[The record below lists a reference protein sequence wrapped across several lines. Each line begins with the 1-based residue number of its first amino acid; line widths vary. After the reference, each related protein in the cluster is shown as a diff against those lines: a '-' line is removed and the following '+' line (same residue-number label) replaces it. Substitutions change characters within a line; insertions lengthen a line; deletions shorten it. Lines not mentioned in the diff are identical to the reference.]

1 MTDEPAPVVP
11 PAQDPAASERA
22 RVESPRARRFDALPV
37 LYLLGFV
44 VLSGALVYL
53 YRHPAIRVLPAQ
65 EAGLVDT
72 LQQQVETLGG
82 RIGRLESR
90 PAPAAAA
97 PAADLAPLEARI
109 AELEKRPAGSA
120 GAPVDLAPLTAR
132 LAEVERR
139 PAPPPPVPPP
149 PPVDLGPLTARLG
162 ALEAQGRSAVEALT
176 RRLDALE
183 PRIATAEAQAK
194 QTAGALAAIADRS
207 QRVSRLQAAAAAL
220 EAGQK
225 LGDIPGAP
233 PALARFAQEAPPT
246 DAALR
251 LSFGRAAEAA
261 QRASQPA
268 IMEDQP
274 FATRL
279 WNRAQQVVTVR
290 QGDRVLLGDP
300 VAGVLAHAREALD
313 AGDLR
318 GAVAALDGL
327 AGPAAA
333 AMSGWTSQA
342 RALIEARAALS
353 GMAAG

>member
-1 MTDEPAPVVP
+1 MTDEPVP
-11 PAQDPAASERA
+11 AIPPTHDPSPSQRA
-22 RVESPRARRFDALPV
+22 RVEGPRARRRFDALPV

-44 VLSGALVYL
+44 VLSGALIYL
-53 YRHPAIRVLPAQ
+53 YRHPAVPAVPAQ
-65 EAGLVDT
+65 ETALVET
-72 LQQQVETLGG
+72 LQQQMEALGG

-90 PAPAAAA
+90 ATAPAANLA
-97 PAADLAPLEARI
+97 PLEARVADLEKRPTGAPGTAADLAPL
-109 AELEKRPAGSA
+109 
-120 GAPVDLAPLTAR
+120 LAPLTAR

-139 PAPPPPVPPP
+139 PVAPPPP
-149 PPVDLGPLTARLG
+149 PPVDLGPLTARLD
-162 ALEAQGRSAVEALT
+162 ALESRGRAAAEALT
-176 RRLDALE
+176 RRLDSLE
-183 PRIATAEAQAK
+183 PRIAAAESQAK
-194 QTAGALAAIADRS
+194 QTAGALGAIAERS
-207 QRVSRLQAAAAAL
+207 QRVSRLQAAGAAL

-268 IMEDQP
+268 IMEDKP

-318 GAVAALDGL
+318 GAVDALDGL

-342 RALIEARAALS
+342 RSLLDARAALS